1 MKVTPSDETATYY
14 CGIHS
19 EASLLGIPTAT
30 LLRQIASLDDLDER
44 LHTGTEEF
52 TIAETLTPVT
62 SYKIVVAGYDGKEF
76 TGDIALSEAFAVEP
90 PAGPAA
96 FTFEV
101 KEKSFDNTVIDITP
115 LAAEVPYFAEV
126 KEAAVC
132 DAMTDAR
139 LSPRYSISTAPW
151 PNGSPTRA
159 LRPLRRAATSAR
171 SSPAPTTMCWHS
183 AMPTERLRPN

>member
-90 PAGPAA
+90 PGQA
-96 FTFEV
+96 
-101 KEKSFDNTVIDITP
+101 
-115 LAAEVPYFAEV
+115 L
-126 KEAAVC
+126 
-132 DAMTDAR
+132 R
-139 LSPRYSISTAPW
+139 LSPSRSRRRASTTRSSTSRRWRPK
-151 PNGSPTRA
+151 SPT
-159 LRPLRRAATSAR
+159 
-171 SSPAPTTMCWHS
+171 SP
-183 AMPTERLRPN
+183 R

>member
-1 MKVTPSDETATYY
+1 MFSMKKSLSLLRLLTAAILLSASGGCSETNDPDPEGGGDPPVKEPVTYTIALGETSEQGAAVKVTPSDETATYY

-90 PAGPAA
+90 RPSPSRSRRRASTTRSSTSRRWRP
-96 FTFEV
+96 
-101 KEKSFDNTVIDITP
+101 KSPT
-115 LAAEVPYFAEV
+115 
-126 KEAAVC
+126 
-132 DAMTDAR
+132 
-139 LSPRYSISTAPW
+139 SPR
-151 PNGSPTRA
+151 
-159 LRPLRRAATSAR
+159 
-171 SSPAPTTMCWHS
+171 
-183 AMPTERLRPN
+183 

>member
-30 LLRQIASLDDLDER
+30 LLRQIASLGDLDER

-52 TIAETLTPVT
+52 TIAETLTPIT

-90 PAGPAA
+90 PARACGLHLRGQGEELRQHGHRHHAA
-96 FTFEV
+96 
-101 KEKSFDNTVIDITP
+101 
-115 LAAEVPYFAEV
+115 
-126 KEAAVC
+126 
-132 DAMTDAR
+132 
-139 LSPRYSISTAPW
+139 
-151 PNGSPTRA
+151 GG
-159 LRPLRRAATSAR
+159 
-171 SSPAPTTMCWHS
+171 
-183 AMPTERLRPN
+183 

>member
-62 SYKIVVAGYDGKEF
+62 SYKIVVAGYDGKGVHGRHSPERSLRRR
-76 TGDIALSEAFAVEP
+76 TARRACGLHLRGQEELRQHGHRHHA
-90 PAGPAA
+90 AGG
-96 FTFEV
+96 
-101 KEKSFDNTVIDITP
+101 KSPT
-115 LAAEVPYFAEV
+115 
-126 KEAAVC
+126 
-132 DAMTDAR
+132 
-139 LSPRYSISTAPW
+139 SPR
-151 PNGSPTRA
+151 
-159 LRPLRRAATSAR
+159 
-171 SSPAPTTMCWHS
+171 
-183 AMPTERLRPN
+183 